1 MMFKNSKQ
9 YAIELDGMTYGL
21 SGNRLKQV
29 LEYTN
34 INTDIYLISDLQEA
48 ISRTMTIESPAKYV
62 EVMLRK
68 NLQESGEF
76 DEPLSI
82 ITHWKKKKDHNTT
95 DIFFTA
101 LPARILYQYY
111 DRIRQNEDSVI
122 LFPLYSV
129 LFSMLK
135 KVRSKEPVAI
145 VFQHNRFAD
154 LIIGTNKRVYYA
166 NRCVAFDE
174 SEEQIST
181 LWNAVRN
188 DINAAEAENRI
199 KVNKVFKFLWL
210 NSAVPPEW
218 PEDIKDD
225 IYFTGEDTI
234 LLDEEEYHLPFL
246 KAIQAMSGISGIS
259 PPREKVF
266 YYTKRYSP
274 YLNAAFS
281 LAAFLL
287 VAGAFWYN
295 HQANII
301 NHKLTVTEERKSE
314 IQREISWD
322 IPRVS
327 YGELLSFVGNLAY
340 CQNAPSY
347 KEVINDVSYAVSTD
361 MKVDVLKA
369 DYTKDELQLEIFGKS
384 AASFDKAY
392 KGYQMFETILKEKG
406 YSIDESKFDTE
417 ISSSVFIMKL
427 RKKIR

>member
-1 MMFKNSKQ
+1 MFKNSKQ
-9 YAIELDGMTYGL
+9 YALELDGTTYGL
-21 SGNRLKQV
+21 SGNSLEQV
-29 LEYTN
+29 LEYTD
-34 INTDIYLISDLQEA
+34 INTDIYLVSDLQEA
-48 ISRTMTIESPAKYV
+48 VSRTMTIESPAKYV
-62 EVMLRK
+62 EVMVRK

-82 ITHWKKKKDHNTT
+82 ITHWKKKKDRNTT

-101 LPARILYQYY
+101 LPSRILYQYY

-129 LFSMLK
+129 LFSILK

-154 LIIGTNKRVYYA
+154 LIIGTNNKVYYA

-188 DINAAEAENRI
+188 DINATETENRI
-199 KVNKVFKFLWL
+199 KVNKVFKLLWL

-225 IYFTGEDTI
+225 IYFTGEDTTI

-246 KAIQAMSGISGIS
+246 MAIQAISGISGIS
-259 PPREKVF
+259 PPSEKVF

-274 YLNAAFS
+274 YLNAVFF

-301 NHKLTVTEERKSE
+301 NKKLTVTEERKSE

-347 KEVINDVSYAVSTD
+347 KEVINDVSNAVSTD
-361 MKVDVLKA
+361 MKVDVLKI
-369 DYTKDELQLEIFGKS
+369 DYIKDEVRLEIFGKS

-392 KGYQMFETILKEKG
+392 RGYQLFEKILKEKR
-406 YSIDESKFDTE
+406 YFIDESKFDTE
-417 ISSSVFIMKL
+417 INSSVFLVKF